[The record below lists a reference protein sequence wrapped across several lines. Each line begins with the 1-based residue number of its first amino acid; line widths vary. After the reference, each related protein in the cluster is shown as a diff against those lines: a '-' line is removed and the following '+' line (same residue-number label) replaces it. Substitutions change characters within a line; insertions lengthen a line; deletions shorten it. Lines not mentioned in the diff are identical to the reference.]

1 MDPLG
6 TAAQAGG
13 TVCWKGQ
20 EQGCQ
25 YQGTAIRLFYKLAL
39 IKRGGRAARSHAV
52 WLCTPALLRGQAPSP
67 GSKACCS
74 SAIQWNPQC
83 QAGVKGLHPGGVA
96 CSWLWDLL
104 ILLCSLARD
113 VMQGTRPSTSRLHV
127 YRLSRPPSRLKMS
140 PGSYSPQSSCC
151 THHPWREV
159 LGSPRPDSHPQ
170 SRHGQPPPALSTLLC
185 AYTFQVVQPDADEAL
200 SNAYGRTQTSNF
212 FW

>member
-13 TVCWKGQ
+13 TICWKGQ

-25 YQGTAIRLFYKLAL
+25 YQGTANRLFYKLAL
-39 IKRGGRAARSHAV
+39 IKWGGWAAGAMQCGSAHQM
-52 WLCTPALLRGQAPSP
+52 CPEGQAPSS

-83 QAGVKGLHPGGVA
+83 QAGVKGLHPGGLA

-104 ILLCSLARD
+104 ILLCYLAWGVKQAPRA
-113 VMQGTRPSTSRLHV
+113 STMRLHV

-140 PGSYSPQSSCC
+140 PCSCSPQRGCC
-151 THHPWREV
+151 THHPWRGAPGNPPG
-159 LGSPRPDSHPQ
+159 LIPTLSHGTDS
-170 SRHGQPPPALSTLLC
+170 LSTLLC
-185 AYTFQVVQPDADEAL
+185 TYTFHGVQPDEDEAL
-200 SNAYGRTQTSNF
+200 NA
-212 FW
+212 